1 MKSNSKDP
9 SATDGAGKAAA
20 ISPPISPERLRKLYS
35 SMLELRS
42 ANKRSKKPN
51 KRRERTILPSEA
63 CVVGCTIDLRPTDV
77 VAGVAFQAPYWETR
91 GDAPHQ
97 LLMNGTDDVVAI
109 ATGIAFAHRMQGS
122 NNVVVVFAP
131 ENQAGSPHLSTA
143 TAWGQ
148 SLPIIY
154 VEAVHS
160 FPSTSSRRKHVLNG
174 IPSVP

>member
-63 CVVGCTIDLRPTDV
+63 CVVACEAIEKARRGAGPTVIQCIRYEPRLAKKGSRIGEAADSLAYMEHYLHTRNLWSDELKIAPRHKSS
-77 VAGVAFQAPYWETR
+77 VASR
-91 GDAPHQ
+91 
-97 LLMNGTDDVVAI
+97 
-109 ATGIAFAHRMQGS
+109 
-122 NNVVVVFAP
+122 
-131 ENQAGSPHLSTA
+131 
-143 TAWGQ
+143 
-148 SLPIIY
+148 
-154 VEAVHS
+154 
-160 FPSTSSRRKHVLNG
+160 TSSKAKALGSLH
-174 IPSVP
+174 